1 MMLLN
6 LKTVSRYEYRQK
18 YKCQKSVFF
27 SSKIRYKVSDI
38 VDSALLLTYKYY
50 YLYV

>member
-18 YKCQKSVFF
+18 YKFVFF

-38 VDSALLLTYKYY
+38 VDSALLLAYKYY